1 VARVERPGLYERVRY
16 AIVTSSDA
24 PVADA
29 DEVVV
34 HQAIGMTM
42 EYLGCPGLLALAGL
56 GVRSDQTGQTLLAV
70 AIDVVHGRFRP
81 A

>member
-1 VARVERPGLYERVRY
+1 MAGVDWQGLYERVRH

-29 DEVVV
+29 DEVIV

-42 EYLGCPGLLALAGL
+42 EYLGCPGLLALEDL

-70 AIDVVHGRFRP
+70 AIDVVQRRFRP